1 MDHGYVDLVSPESG
15 HETDLMRAGMVTT
28 WYIGPIAK
36 KIGEY
41 GGDVANE
48 LALVFTL
55 IAYIPLRKL
64 ELKKFGR

>member
-1 MDHGYVDLVSPESG
+1 
-15 HETDLMRAGMVTT
+15 MRAGMVTT